1 MIRESIGKLVEELDL
16 SHQEAFDAMAE
27 IISGSATDS
36 QIGAFLTALRMK
48 GETVAELQALA
59 EVMKSF
65 SIQVHPNVEGRLV
78 DTCGTG
84 GDHLKT
90 FNIST
95 TSAFVVA
102 GAGVYVAKHG
112 NRSVTSKCGSADVLE
127 ELGLNL
133 DTSPE
138 QVEESIENVGIGFLF
153 APKFHP
159 AMKRVAPPRKEIGV
173 RTVFN
178 ILGPI
183 TNPANASAQL
193 IGVYSE
199 DLVEKIAYSMK
210 ELGCIAGA
218 VVHGLDGIDEIST
231 IGKTKIAWLTRGA
244 VKTSVKVPSDF
255 SVPAARIEDLEAST
269 KTENAKTTVK
279 ILLGMN
285 GPKRDVVLVNA
296 SVGILLGGLTSNLEE
311 AMELAQRSIDDG
323 QAFRKLEGLIKA
335 SGGSTSKLKELESE
349 ID

>member
-1 MIRESIGKLVEELDL
+1 MIRESIGKLVEGLDL
-16 SHQEAFDAMAE
+16 SHQEAFDAMTE

-48 GETVAELQALA
+48 GETVAELQAMA

-65 SIQVHPNVEGRLV
+65 SIQIHSKIKGRLV

-84 GDHLKT
+84 GDRLKT

-138 QVEESIENVGIGFLF
+138 QVEESIESVGIGFLF

-159 AMKRVAPPRKEIGV
+159 AMKRVATPRKEIGV
-173 RTVFN
+173 RTIFN

-193 IGVYSE
+193 IGVYDE
-199 DLVEKIAYSMK
+199 NLVEKIVYSIK
-210 ELGCIAGA
+210 GLGCEAGA

-231 IGKTKIAWLTRGA
+231 VGKTKIAWLTQGT

-255 SVPAARIEDLEAST
+255 GVPAARIEDLEAST
-269 KTENAKTTVK
+269 KTENARTTVK

-296 SVGILLGGLTSNLEE
+296 AVGILLGGIASNLEE
-311 AMELAQRSIDDG
+311 AMELARRSIDDG

-335 SGGSTSKLKELESE
+335 SGGSVSKLRELGSE

>member
-1 MIRESIGKLVEELDL
+1 MIKESIAKLVVGSGL
-16 SHQEAFDAMAE
+16 SHQEAFDTMTE

-48 GETVAELQALA
+48 GETIEELQAMA
-59 EVMKSF
+59 QVMKNF
-65 SIQVHPNVEGRLV
+65 AIQLHPRIKGRLV

-84 GDHLKT
+84 GDRLKT

-102 GAGVYVAKHG
+102 GAGAPVAKHG

-133 DTSPE
+133 DMDPE
-138 QVEESIENVGIGFLF
+138 LVEESIENVGIGFLF

-159 AMKRVAPPRKEIGV
+159 AMKRVVAPRREIGV

-178 ILGPI
+178 ILGPM

-193 IGVYSE
+193 IGVYDE
-199 DLVEKIAYSMK
+199 NLVEKIAHAMK
-210 ELGCIAGA
+210 GLGCEAGA
-218 VVHGLDGIDEIST
+218 IVHGLDGLDEIST
-231 IGKTKIAWLTRGA
+231 IGKTKIAWLTEGTVEVS
-244 VKTSVKVPSDF
+244 VKTPSEFGVKT
-255 SVPAARIEDLEAST
+255 AKIENLQAST
-269 KTENAKTTVK
+269 TSENAKATVK

-296 SVGILLGGLTSNLEE
+296 AAGILLGGKADSLED
-311 AMELAQRSIDDG
+311 AMESARRSIDNG
-323 QAFRKLEGLIKA
+323 QALRKLEGLIKT
-335 SGGSTSKLKELESE
+335 SGGSLSKLKELESE
-349 ID
+349 VD